1 MSTQGTGA
9 RRRSRLS
16 AALVALALM
25 VAVFVLATQ
34 ANSISST
41 RIGPQE
47 TRNGPQDRLV
57 KFERAGCRELQA
69 FPKHGWICMR

>member
-16 AALVALALM
+16 AALIALALI

-34 ANSISST
+34 ANSISSM
-41 RIGPQE
+41 RI
-47 TRNGPQDRLV
+47 GPQDRLA
-57 KFERAGCRELQA
+57 KFEKAGCRELQA
-69 FPKHGWICMR
+69 FPKHGWICVR

>member
-16 AALVALALM
+16 VALIALALI

-41 RIGPQE
+41 RIGPQ
-47 TRNGPQDRLV
+47 DRLT

-69 FPKHGWICMR
+69 FPKHGWICVR

>member
-16 AALVALALM
+16 TALVALALI
-25 VAVFVLATQ
+25 VAVFVLAAQ

-41 RIGPQE
+41 RI
-47 TRNGPQDRLV
+47 GPQDRLV

-69 FPKHGWICMR
+69 FPKHGWICVR